1 MLLDSRV
8 IELIISSEFT
18 RKLQKIKRFIYI
30 RNMNSSFNKEGRI
43 EHIVEINIYYQK
55 YRERIEI
62 NIIGR

>member
-1 MLLDSRV
+1 MLLDSKV

-18 RKLQKIKRFIYI
+18 RKLKKIKRFIYV
-30 RNMNSSFNKEGRI
+30 RNMNSSFNKEGQI

>member
-30 RNMNSSFNKEGRI
+30 RNMNSSFNKEGPI